1 MDTCILKFYLEYI
14 SIRGEEGEK
23 PLNGAEKRG
32 GVKSIIRRKE
42 LFRNL
47 LHIHIGNLSNE
58 GHVF

>member
-1 MDTCILKFYLEYI
+1 MDTYILKFYLEYI

-23 PLNGAEKRG
+23 PQDGAEERG
-32 GVKSIIRRKE
+32 TKSIIRRKE

-47 LHIHIGNLSNE
+47 LHIHIENLSNE